1 MLVEADPV
9 IAEAVE
15 RLPGVEML
23 LVGAL
28 GGLRIE
34 MPFCQRIGELGG
46 ALLQMVEIGVVGQQV
61 EDEDFHWAAS
71 CGVKTGARSPRN
83 ASKAVA
89 AAAIRAKPQAL
100 KKICVGVRPIRSS
113 QPPSTGAAMPPK
125 RPMPSAQPRPQV
137 RMPARDSLP
146 QVAFGPVWLPMI

>member
-23 LVGAL
+23 LVAAI
-28 GGLRIE
+28 GGPRIA
-34 MPFCQRIGELGG
+34 MAVDQRIGELGG
-46 ALLQMVEIGVVGQQV
+46 ALLQMVEVGVVGQQV

-89 AAAIRAKPQAL
+89 AAAIRAKRQAVQ
-100 KKICVGVRPIRSS
+100 KTEVG
-113 QPPSTGAAMPPK
+113 
-125 RPMPSAQPRPQV
+125 
-137 RMPARDSLP
+137 
-146 QVAFGPVWLPMI
+146 